1 MEENPLRRV
10 VIMDKIRKR
19 ILFAGAYGIENAG
32 DDLPLIVMCEQLKKL
47 APNVDFEFH
56 VLSRHPNKWED
67 ETYGVRTIKNLE
79 YESGEEAKGKWLKG
93 LNYGDDK
100 KDLLR
105 IINEIKQSDLLIF
118 GAGNFLIDITIDV
131 FRGPI
136 PLLALYVFLA
146 KLYNK
151 KIMLYGISAGPLRTE
166 WGQDLSKWIVENS
179 DIVTVRDE
187 QSKKDILNILVKPKQ
202 IYVLPDATI
211 GVESTNQ
218 KTTRD
223 ILKKEGILES
233 DKKKIGIALRDLSV
247 VLPLYKAE
255 ESWKQL
261 ANSLNELKNDCEF
274 IFIPQSTY
282 KEDDDRTTAR
292 KFVQRLDKDVTYY
305 IIKNRYD
312 PREIIDLYRYCD
324 ATLSIRL
331 HGTVFS
337 AIAGTPVIAI
347 NYLPKVEGFM
357 KSMGLDGFLI
367 NVDSISK
374 DRLLKLFRDVS
385 KNTDS
390 LSKEINEKIN
400 FKKEM
405 VIKYAELALSPLFS
419 DQNMKE
425 V

>member
-1 MEENPLRRV
+1 MN
-10 VIMDKIRKR
+10 KIRKR

-47 APNVDFEFH
+47 APNIDFEFH
-56 VLSRHPNKWED
+56 VLSRHPNKWEED
-67 ETYGVRTIKNLE
+67 KYGVKTIKNLE
-79 YESGEEAKGKWLKG
+79 YESGEEAKGKWFKG

-151 KIMLYGISAGPLRTE
+151 KVMLYGISAGPLRTE
-166 WGQDLSKWIVENS
+166 WGQDLSRWIVENS

-187 QSKKDILNILVKPKQ
+187 QSKKDLMNILVKPKQ

-211 GVESTNQ
+211 GAESTNQ

-247 VLPLYKAE
+247 VLPPDKAE
-255 ESWKQL
+255 GSWKQL

-312 PREIIDLYRYCD
+312 PREIVDLYGYCD

-337 AIAGTPVIAI
+337 VIAGTPVIAI

-374 DRLLKLFRDVS
+374 ERLLKLFCDVL
-385 KNTDS
+385 KNKDS